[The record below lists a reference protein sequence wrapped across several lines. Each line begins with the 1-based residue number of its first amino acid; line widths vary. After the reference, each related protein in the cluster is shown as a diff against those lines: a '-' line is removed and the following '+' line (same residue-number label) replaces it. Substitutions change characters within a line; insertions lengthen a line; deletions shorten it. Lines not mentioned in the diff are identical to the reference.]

1 MKSQQLHPWRVTVA
15 QAHDIQ
21 RRLAGQVSQK
31 NELGTPRLIAGV
43 DISAEGSSGQARGA
57 AVVLSYPDL
66 DVAEVRVA
74 WGKPGF
80 PYVPGLLSFRESPLI
95 LAACEKLSLSPDLV
109 LVDGQGLAHPRRL
122 GLASHLGLLLDI
134 PTIGCAKSRLWGQ
147 HEAVGEDAGST
158 AELVDKGEVIGA
170 VLRTQVG
177 KIPLYVSVGHKIDL
191 SNAIQWV
198 LRCCRNHRLPEP
210 LRLAHLAAGGSLE
223 EGLRQAVPQI
233 EQGRLL

>member
-1 MKSQQLHPWRVTVA
+1 MKSQQLHPWRVSVA
-15 QAHDIQ
+15 QAQDIQ
-21 RRLAGQVSQK
+21 RRLAGQVSQRS
-31 NELGTPRLIAGV
+31 ELGTPRLIAGV
-43 DISAEGSSGQARGA
+43 DISGEGSSGQARGA

-74 WGKPGF
+74 LGKPGF

-147 HEAVGEDAGST
+147 HEAVGEEAGST
-158 AELVDKGEVIGA
+158 AELVDKGEIIGA
-170 VLRTQVG
+170 VLRTQFG
-177 KIPLYVSVGHKIDL
+177 KLPLYVSVGHKIDL
-191 SNAIQWV
+191 SNAVQWV
-198 LRCCRNHRLPEP
+198 LRCCRSHRLPEP
-210 LRLAHLAAGGSLE
+210 LRLAHLAASGSLE
-223 EGLRQAVPQI
+223 EGLRRAVPQT